1 MRIRNCF
8 SLNFGWSHHLTLPQM
23 KISPGQE
30 ISLSVEMMR
39 TTAPSHCFVVMVGE
53 KYLKKMNEIIATS
66 RSLAERL
73 GTRPIMYF
81 VESNSEKDYPVL
93 SSYTNSP
100 LMVFYQNQII
110 KYLQI
115 YLRFLLANKKSL
127 NPALSSS
134 SSVLSQI
141 RSHPHYS

>member
-8 SLNFGWSHHLTLPQM
+8 SLNFGWSHQLTLPQM
-23 KISPGQE
+23 KITPGQE
-30 ISLSVEMMR
+30 ISLSVEMIR

-53 KYLKKMNEIIATS
+53 KYVKKMNEIITTS

-110 KYLQI
+110 KYLPI
-115 YLRFLLANKKSL
+115 SLRFLLANKKSL
-127 NPALSSS
+127 NPPFSSS
-134 SSVLSQI
+134 FSVLFQI
-141 RSHPHYS
+141 RSKLHYS